1 MPTRIRRLMIA
12 FVVAAVSAALATQ
25 SANAQSAAKQ
35 SANAQSAAALRKIP
49 AGVYEIVPDS
59 NYSAGMDL
67 SNFTMRF
74 DGDSLMSVEQ
84 GGTMMSRARTSYAGD
99 LILWTDFEGDLM
111 CPGTA
116 KYRIAFDATAT
127 VLRLTPV
134 EDPCEQRSL
143 VVSQVHLARKG

>member
-25 SANAQSAAKQ
+25 SANAQSAAAQ

-84 GGTMMSRARTSYAGD
+84 GGTMMSRARTSYAGE

-134 EDPCEQRSL
+134 EDPCDQRSL
-143 VVSQVHLARKG
+143 VVSQVHLVRKG

>member
-1 MPTRIRRLMIA
+1 MPMRVRRLMIA
-12 FVVAAVSAALATQ
+12 FVVSAIPAVLGT
-25 SANAQSAAKQ
+25 Q

-49 AGVYEIVPDS
+49 AGVYQIVPDS

-84 GGTMMSRARTSYAGD
+84 GGTMMSRARTSYAGE

-116 KYRIAFDATAT
+116 TYRISFDATAT

-134 EDPCEQRSL
+134 EDPCDQRL
-143 VVSQVHLARKG
+143 LIVSQVHLVRKG

>member
-1 MPTRIRRLMIA
+1 MPMRVRRLMIA
-12 FVVAAVSAALATQ
+12 FVVSAIPAVLGT
-25 SANAQSAAKQ
+25 Q

-49 AGVYEIVPDS
+49 AGVYQIVPDS

-84 GGTMMSRARTSYAGD
+84 GGTMMSRARTSYAGE

-116 KYRIAFDATAT
+116 TYRISFDATAT

-134 EDPCEQRSL
+134 EDPCDQRSL
-143 VVSQVHLARKG
+143 VVAQVHLVRKG

>member
-25 SANAQSAAKQ
+25 SANAQSAAAQ

-143 VVSQVHLARKG
+143 VVSQVHLVRKG

>member
-1 MPTRIRRLMIA
+1 MPMRVRRLMIA
-12 FVVAAVSAALATQ
+12 FVVSAIPAVLGT
-25 SANAQSAAKQ
+25 Q

-84 GGTMMSRARTSYAGD
+84 GGTMMSRARTSYAGE

-116 KYRIAFDATAT
+116 TYRIAFDATAT
-127 VLRLTPV
+127 ALRLTPV
-134 EDPCEQRSL
+134 EDPCDQRSL
-143 VVSQVHLARKG
+143 VVSQVHLVRKG